1 MTAFWI
7 ILIVGVFAL
16 LQVAYYNKRA
26 LKKVSYKRSFSKD
39 RVFAGEKVDL
49 VEVLSNDKLIPVPWV
64 RVESRIPSELKFK
77 SQENLEIALELFHK
91 SLFFLGGYSRI
102 TRRHEILCT
111 KRGFYDCS
119 KAAIAAGD
127 LFGLATARRDYEGDA
142 KIYVYPAIPKP
153 EDMPESALKWQGD
166 VTVRRWIMPDPML
179 VNGIREYRPGD
190 SRKDVHWGATA
201 RTGSLQVKTHDY
213 TVSPRV
219 MLCFN
224 CQINDQLYGAME
236 PQDIEFLEN
245 GVNISAALAAWC
257 CDNGI
262 DAGFCSNGE
271 DRSAKPDS
279 EIYVAPGTGEAKL
292 NEILESLAV
301 LGIKMRKGFHALM
314 DDLINAGTTEMDIVI
329 ISAYW
334 SDSLESR
341 AQTLRKMNNSVSW
354 VRIKGVQR

>member
-7 ILIVGVFAL
+7 IIFAGIFAL
-16 LQVAYYNKRA
+16 IQVAYYNRNA
-26 LKKVSYKRSFSKD
+26 LKKVSYERHFSET
-39 RVFAGEKVDL
+39 RVFAGDKVDL
-49 VEVLSNDKLIPVPWV
+49 VEVLGNNKLAPVPWV

-77 SQENLEIALELFHK
+77 SQENLEIAMELFHK

-102 TRRHEILCT
+102 TRRHEITCL
-111 KRGFYDCS
+111 KRGYYDCG

-127 LFGLATARRDYEGDA
+127 LFGLASARRDYEGDA
-142 KIYVYPAIPKP
+142 KLYVYPAIPRP

-166 VTVRRWIMPDPML
+166 IVVRRWIMPDPML

-219 MLCFN
+219 LLCLN
-224 CQINDQLYGAME
+224 CQIRDQLYGAME
-236 PQDIEFLEN
+236 PRDVDFLEN
-245 GVNISAALAAWC
+245 GVNIAAALAAWC

-271 DRSAKPDS
+271 NKARSG
-279 EIYVAPGTGEAKL
+279 EELYVAPGVGEAKL
-292 NEILESLAV
+292 NEIFEALAV
-301 LGIKMRKGFHALM
+301 LNIKMQKGFHTVL
-314 DDLINAGTTEMDIVI
+314 DNLIKAGTTEMDIVI

-334 SDSLESR
+334 SDSLQER
-341 AQTLRKMNNSVSW
+341 MDALRKMNNSVSW
-354 VRIKGVQR
+354 VKIKGVLGQ

>member
-7 ILIVGVFAL
+7 IVIVGIFAL
-16 LQVAYYNKRA
+16 LQVAYYNKNA
-26 LKKVSYKRSFSKD
+26 LKKVNYERYFSEK
-39 RVFAGEKVDL
+39 RVFAGEKVNL
-49 VEVLSNDKLIPVPWV
+49 VEILGNSKLIPVPWV

-77 SQENLEIALELFHK
+77 AQENLEIALELFHK

-102 TRRHEILCT
+102 TRRHEITCT
-111 KRGFYDCS
+111 KRGYYDCS
-119 KAAIAAGD
+119 KASIAAGD

-142 KIYVYPAIPKP
+142 KLYVYPAIPRP
-153 EDMPESALKWQGD
+153 EDMPDSALKWQGD

-219 MLCFN
+219 LLCMN
-224 CQINDQLYGAME
+224 CQINDQLVGAMQ
-236 PQDIEFLEN
+236 PQDVEFLEN

-271 DRSAKPDS
+271 NRARHG
-279 EIYVAPGTGEAKL
+279 ETLYVAPGTGEAKL
-292 NEILESLAV
+292 NEILEALAV
-301 LGIKMRKGFHALM
+301 LNIKMLKGFHATM
-314 DDLINAGTTEMDIVI
+314 DELINAGTTEMDIVI
-329 ISAYW
+329 VSAYW
-334 SDSLESR
+334 SDSLETR
-341 AQTLRKMNNSVSW
+341 AETLRKMNNSVSW
-354 VRIKGVQR
+354 VHIKGVLGR